1 MTKPHFQCN
10 RFRQNQSESARG
22 RVEHGSRASDYR
34 ESIVLRGRPMTD
46 RRTGFTMIELLVA
59 VAIIA
64 ILISLLLPAVQAARE
79 AARRSQCRSNLKQ
92 VALSAQN
99 YHDIHNRFPM
109 LLSVVYQSGFP
120 CGPTKGIPG
129 PSFDFNMHTWGSA
142 LLPYLGATT
151 VYNRIDQNA
160 PLFAP
165 WDPPETECYE
175 AENSGCVDWDPC
187 SAARPLAAVIPTWV
201 CPSAPRTVNPFTE
214 KTQDW
219 SDEWEP
225 CFFLFTRLSGASDYF
240 PICGFGGNLA
250 EYYNY
255 VSTGS
260 PCKSASRST
269 DGVLE
274 DSTGGHSL
282 DEITDGASTTLFCTE
297 NAGRPDLWVLGKKVD
312 LTCPTLNW
320 REYTVTNTGGCW
332 GCFGNAALNNF
343 EGSTFTGAET
353 TSNTE
358 PVCFFN
364 CTNLG
369 GGTNLVYSF
378 HSGCGGVAMCDGSA
392 HMLNDKI
399 DIRVM
404 LGMVTFRGQEPI
416 PDSAIG
422 K

>member
-1 MTKPHFQCN
+1 MTK
-10 RFRQNQSESARG
+10 
-22 RVEHGSRASDYR
+22 
-34 ESIVLRGRPMTD
+34 
-46 RRTGFTMIELLVA
+46 RRRGFTLIELLAVVAIVA
-59 VAIIA
+59 VLAA
-64 ILISLLLPAVQAARE
+64 LLLPAVQAARE
-79 AARRSQCRSNLKQ
+79 AARRMQCRNNLKQ
-92 VALSAQN
+92 VALAAHN

-120 CGPTKGIPG
+120 CGPDKGIPG
-129 PSFDFNMHTWGSA
+129 PYFDFNMHTWGSA
-142 LLPYLGATT
+142 LLPFLEATT
-151 VYNRIDQNA
+151 VYNRIDQNS
-160 PLFAP
+160 PLFSP
-165 WDPPETECYE
+165 WDIPCGEDYD
-175 AENSGCVDWDPC
+175 ANNSGCIGTDPC
-187 SAARPLAAVIPTWV
+187 AAARPLAAVIPTWV
-201 CPSAPRTVNPFTE
+201 CPSAPRNANPFTE

-219 SDEWEP
+219 SCEWEI
-225 CFFLFTRLSGASDYF
+225 CSFTFTRLSGASDYF
-240 PICGFGGNLA
+240 PICGFGENLGG
-250 EYYNY
+250 YYNY
-255 VSTGS
+255 VSTGD
-260 PCKSASRST
+260 PLKCASRST

-274 DSTGGHSL
+274 DSTGSHSL
-282 DEITDGASTTLFCTE
+282 DEIVDGASTTLFCTE
-297 NAGRPDLWVLGKKVD
+297 NAGRPDLWVRGTKVP

-378 HSGCGGVAMCDGSA
+378 HSGCGGAAMCDGSS
-392 HMLNDKI
+392 HMLSDTI

-404 LGMVTFRGQEPI
+404 LGMVTFNGREPI
-416 PDSAIG
+416 TDTALG

>member
-1 MTKPHFQCN
+1 M
-10 RFRQNQSESARG
+10 S
-22 RVEHGSRASDYR
+22 SR
-34 ESIVLRGRPMTD
+34 RP
-46 RRTGFTMIELLVA
+46 GFTLIELLVV

-64 ILISLLLPAVQAARE
+64 LLAALLVPAVQAARE
-79 AARRSQCRSNLKQ
+79 AARRLQCRNNLKQ
-92 VALSAQN
+92 VSLAAHN
-99 YHDIHNRFPM
+99 YHDVHRRFPM
-109 LLSVVYQSGFP
+109 QLSVVYESGFP
-120 CGPTKGIPG
+120 CGPDKGIPG
-129 PSFDFNMHTWGSA
+129 SYFDFNMHTWGSA
-142 LLPYLGATT
+142 LLPFLEATT
-151 VYNRIDQNA
+151 VYEEIDQDS

-165 WDPPETECYE
+165 WE
-175 AENSGCVDWDPC
+175 APFGEEYDAKNSGCVSTDPC
-187 SAARPLAAVIPTWV
+187 AAARPLAAVIPTWV
-201 CPSAPRTVNPFTE
+201 CPSAPRSVNPFIE

-219 SDEWEP
+219 SCEWEI
-225 CFFLFTRLSGASDYF
+225 CSFTFTRLSGASDYF
-240 PICGFGGNLA
+240 PICGFGENLGG
-250 EYYNY
+250 YYNF
-255 VSTGS
+255 VSNGD
-260 PCKSASRST
+260 PHKCASRAT

-282 DEITDGASTTLFCTE
+282 DDIVDGASTTLFCTE
-297 NAGRPDLWVLGKKVD
+297 NAGRPDLWVRGTKVP
-312 LTCPTLNW
+312 LSCPTLNW

-378 HSGCGGVAMCDGSA
+378 HSGCGGAAMCDGSA
-392 HMLNDKI
+392 HMLSDSI

-404 LGMVTFRGQEPI
+404 LGMVTFNGQEPI
-416 PDSAIG
+416 TDAAIG